1 MISNYAHCFIESQFN
16 VKTEF
21 SGVGQETE
29 QRQVGDEGKADN
41 GPTETKPS
49 EIQHFDLFCI
59 FD

>member
-29 QRQVGDEGKADN
+29 QRQVCDEGEADD
-41 GPTETKPS
+41 GPTETKSS
-49 EIQHFDLFCI
+49 EI
-59 FD
+59 